1 MAKVA
6 NRYLRTDPW
15 KLVEEGLN
23 PWDMAA
29 GGLVAT
35 EAGARLEI
43 HPGVGGSD
51 CVVCAPAD
59 GFDTFLGLVSRAG
72 FLAAKSLS

>member
-1 MAKVA
+1 VA
-6 NRYLRTDPW
+6 AGRLDAY
-15 KLVEEGLN
+15 VEEGLN

-43 HPGVGGSD
+43 RSGVGGGN
-51 CVVCAPAD
+51 CVVCAPTD
-59 GFDTFLGLVSRAG
+59 GFDTFLSLVSRAG

>member
-1 MAKVA
+1 
-6 NRYLRTDPW
+6 
-15 KLVEEGLN
+15 
-23 PWDMAA
+23 MAA

-35 EAGARLEI
+35 EAGARLET
-43 HPGVGGSD
+43 HPGAGGGG

-59 GFDTFLGLVSRAG
+59 AFETFLDLVSRAG

>member
-1 MAKVA
+1 
-6 NRYLRTDPW
+6 
-15 KLVEEGLN
+15 
-23 PWDMAA
+23 MAA

-43 HPGVGGSD
+43 RSGVGGLD

-59 GFDTFLGLVSRAG
+59 GFDTFLDLVARAG